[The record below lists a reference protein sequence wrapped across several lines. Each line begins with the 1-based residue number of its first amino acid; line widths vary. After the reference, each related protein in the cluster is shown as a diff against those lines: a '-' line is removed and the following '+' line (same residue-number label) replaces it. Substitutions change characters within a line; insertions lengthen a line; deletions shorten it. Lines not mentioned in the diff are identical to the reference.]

1 MTQVTVLVIEE
12 NAAEAALMAAALA
25 LRPGVRVLDAP
36 DAREAALR
44 LESPPGPV
52 VLALA
57 GAKVLAAPPA
67 ALFKRLGAQGIPVVG
82 IAAGLS
88 DTEKRR
94 ALEAGVREVHDRP
107 DEWRTYAALIESV
120 ASKFIRKD

>member
-1 MTQVTVLVIEE
+1 MQVTVLVIEE
-12 NAAEAALMAAALA
+12 SAAEAALVAAALA
-25 LRPGVRVLDAP
+25 LRPEVRVVDAP

-57 GAKVLAAPPA
+57 GAKALAAPPA

-88 DTEKRR
+88 DTDKRR
-94 ALEAGVREVHDRP
+94 ALEAGVREIHDRP
-107 DEWRTYAALIESV
+107 DEWRPYAALIESV
-120 ASKFIRKD
+120 ASRFIRG

>member
-1 MTQVTVLVIEE
+1 MILVIEE
-12 NAAEAALMAAALA
+12 NAAEAVLVAAALA
-25 LRPGVRVLDAP
+25 LQPGVRVLDAP

-44 LESPPGPV
+44 LESPPDPI

-57 GAKVLAAPPA
+57 GAKALAAPPA
-67 ALFKRLGAQGIPVVG
+67 ALFERLGAQGIPVVG

-88 DTEKRR
+88 DTDKRR

-107 DEWRTYAALIESV
+107 DEWRPYAALIESV
-120 ASKFIRKD
+120 ASRFIRKD